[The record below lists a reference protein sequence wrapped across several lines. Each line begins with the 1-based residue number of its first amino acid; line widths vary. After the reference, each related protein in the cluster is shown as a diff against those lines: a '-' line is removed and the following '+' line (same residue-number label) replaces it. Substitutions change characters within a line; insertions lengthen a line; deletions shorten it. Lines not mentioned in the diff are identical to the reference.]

1 VRVATRHLHCRRV
14 GSLAAAGKTWG
25 FVGFRADL
33 VAAGVATGQEDEGEE
48 FDLILVW

>member
-14 GSLAAAGKTWG
+14 GSLAATGKTWW
-25 FVGFRADL
+25 FVGFRVDL
-33 VAAGVATGQEDEGEE
+33 VAAGVATSQEGEGEE

>member
-1 VRVATRHLHCRRV
+1 V
-14 GSLAAAGKTWG
+14 GSLAAASKTWW

-33 VAAGVATGQEDEGEE
+33 VAAVVTIGQEDEGKE